1 MKKIID
7 NYKQKINELKET
19 FNKKINELELDEN
32 NDNTI

>member
-7 NYKQKINELKET
+7 NYKQKINKLKET